1 MTHFIP
7 SSDTCK
13 VPKLLQIENLHS
25 SSDQENSARSIL
37 LSDSESGMI
46 YGGNV
51 APIDTVERS
60 AIPHSPQRSTPTGR
74 KPLDRE
80 QSWSPSLQH
89 LLDQPPS
96 SLPIRFVVGGLV
108 FSCVLGAWA
117 WFGQIQEVS
126 QAQGRLVPK
135 GEVYRVQPVNQGEV
149 TKIAVEEG
157 EFVKAGDTIAILDN
171 RLAEAEVN
179 RLEQTLNN
187 YRFQVIQ
194 IQGLIDRTRSEI
206 DTRRA
211 IAAAEIRAQE
221 ATIDQARAR
230 SETSQQALA
239 QLQTEAAAYESRLA
253 RLQPLVE
260 EGVIAQEQ
268 LFQAEQALRE
278 HQRLMT
284 QSNGELQQSLSE
296 IEGLQAQLSQRQS
309 EGQRSELETQQRLQ
323 ELEVQLAEV
332 QSKIAE
338 TEHLVAAA
346 RTKLEQMYLYAPVDG
361 IVSSLNVKN
370 NGEVTQPG
378 QTIAEI
384 APEGAPLMLSAVLP
398 NRDAG
403 FVREGMDVQIK
414 FDAFPYQDYGIVSG
428 TVTSISPDTK
438 VDEKLG
444 AVYTVEIALESSSA
458 IAAQRMQL
466 KAGQTASAEIITRQ
480 RRIIDIF
487 LDPIKK
493 LQQGGI
499 NL

>member
-1 MTHFIP
+1 MTHFIR
-7 SSDTCK
+7 SSDTHK
-13 VPKLLQIENLHS
+13 VLQLLQIEDLQS
-25 SSDQENSARSIL
+25 SSDQETFVLSIL

-46 YGGNV
+46 YGGI
-51 APIDTVERS
+51 APIDTVDS
-60 AIPHSPQRSTPTGR
+60 SVISGSPQRSTPTER
-74 KPLDRE
+74 KQAEHE
-80 QSWSPSLQH
+80 QAWSPSLQH

-96 SLPIRFVVGGLV
+96 SLPIRFVVGGLL

-117 WFGQIQEVS
+117 WFGQVQEVS
-126 QAQGRLVPK
+126 QAQGRLVPQ
-135 GEVYRVQPVNQGEV
+135 GEVYKIQPVNQGEI

-157 EFVKAGDTIAILDN
+157 ASVQAGDIIAVLDN
-171 RLAEAEVN
+171 RLAEAEVD

-187 YRFQVIQ
+187 LRFQVIQ
-194 IQGLIDRTRSEI
+194 VQGLIDRTRSEL

-211 IAAAEIRAQE
+211 IATAEIRAQE
-221 ATIDQARAR
+221 AAIDQAQAR
-230 SETSQQALA
+230 SATSQQALS
-239 QLQTEAAAYESRLA
+239 QLQTEASAYESRLA

-284 QSNGELQQSLSE
+284 QTNGELQQSLSE
-296 IEGLQAQLSQRQS
+296 VEGLQAQLAQRKS
-309 EGQRSELETQQRLQ
+309 EGQRSELEAQQRLQ
-323 ELEVQLAEV
+323 ELEVQLAEA
-332 QSKIAE
+332 QSKITE
-338 TEHLVAAA
+338 TEHLLAAA

-361 IVSSLNVKN
+361 VVSSLNVSN
-370 NGEVTQPG
+370 SGEVTQAG

-403 FVREGMDVQIK
+403 FVREGMAVQVK

-428 TVTSISPDTK
+428 TVTSISPDAK

-444 AVYTVEIALESSSA
+444 AVYKVEIALEQNTA
-458 IAAQRMQL
+458 IEAQRMQL

-480 RRIIDIF
+480 RRIVDIL